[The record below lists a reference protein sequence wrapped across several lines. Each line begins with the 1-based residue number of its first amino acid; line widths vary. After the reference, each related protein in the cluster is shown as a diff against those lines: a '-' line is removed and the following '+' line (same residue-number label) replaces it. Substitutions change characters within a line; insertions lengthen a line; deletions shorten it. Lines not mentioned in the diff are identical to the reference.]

1 MSAVAE
7 RRNGPRRDADV
18 ALAEVLAAMR
28 IELAELAVCGERLQD
43 ILGVAI
49 SHARGVP
56 DPALI
61 EEAQG
66 LDRMVQRLSALSIF
80 IEAVTADLPPAWR
93 LDVDDALNALPL
105 TDLACR
111 LSRRETGIKTPS
123 GDLDLF

>member
-7 RRNGPRRDADV
+7 RRNGPRRETDV

-43 ILGVAI
+43 ILGLAI
-49 SHARGVP
+49 AHARGVP

-66 LDRMVQRLSALSIF
+66 LDRMVQRLSALSMF
-80 IEAVTADLPPAWR
+80 IEAVTDDLPPAWR

-111 LSRRETGIKTPS
+111 LSRRESEAKPPS